1 MINDSLVLDTQ
12 ILPQVQVMTDITI
25 SKHAKAEQFATQLLT
40 RGLVITGRA
49 INTSSID
56 ETVKVHTLRWSE
68 RVYIGLMRVGVS
80 VSACLLAL
88 CMRPT
93 TVLSA
98 EELPGARLAEELSQ
112 AFEKVAENIT
122 PSVVTISTE
131 SKPKK
136 AKSDKN
142 DRLREFFGDDLFE
155 KMNPLP
161 QRGLGTGVVVDDQ
174 GHILTNN
181 HVIGDSSEV
190 SVRLSSEKTVKAKVV
205 GTDPRT
211 DLAVIK
217 LKVKEQLPR
226 AAKLG
231 DSEKLKIGE
240 WVVAAGA
247 SFGLDN
253 TITAGIVSA
262 KGRALS
268 GGAQY
273 EDFIQTDA
281 AINPGNSGGPLVNLR
296 GEVVGI
302 NTAIVSKSGG
312 YMGIGFAIPINMA
325 KQVLDSLISNGKV
338 TRGWLGVG
346 IQNLNEDLAK
356 SFDYSETEGA
366 LVGHVDPKGPAKKA
380 GLQQGD
386 IIVQLGKD
394 RIKNVNQLRN
404 LVASIKP
411 GTSVDLVVVRGGK
424 RDTRSVTIGE
434 LPSQPTEAEP
444 QEDGSVEDLGL
455 TVEEFD
461 KSSLRR
467 PRTERAQG
475 LVITQVDPQGVA
487 ARADLQPGDVIV
499 SINGKEVRTI
509 DEFRSLTEK
518 ADLTKGLRLVV
529 ESQGMERFAILRESS
544 DAEQEGDEE

>member
-1 MINDSLVLDTQ
+1 MTGKMLIFPRPHNISSLSLTV
-12 ILPQVQVMTDITI
+12 
-25 SKHAKAEQFATQLLT
+25 SKNRLA
-40 RGLVITGRA
+40 GC
-49 INTSSID
+49 
-56 ETVKVHTLRWSE
+56 
-68 RVYIGLMRVGVS
+68 VG
-80 VSACLLAL
+80 SACGWLRV
-88 CMRPT
+88 MR
-93 TVLSA
+93 LSA
-98 EELPGARLAEELSQ
+98 LFAAALSASANIAPISAHAQDAALPGARLAEELSQ
-112 AFEKVAENIT
+112 AFERVAENIT

-136 AKSDKN
+136 AKAGQKDP
-142 DRLREFFGDDLFE
+142 LREFFGDDFPFD
-155 KMNPLP
+155 KMAPTP
-161 QRGLGTGVVVDDQ
+161 QRGLGTGVIVDEQ
-174 GHILTNN
+174 GHIITNN

-190 SVRLSSEKTVKAKVV
+190 SVRLSNERTVKAKVV

-217 LKVKEQLPR
+217 IKVKEELPKP
-226 AAKLG
+226 AKLG

-262 KGRALS
+262 KGRAIS

-312 YMGIGFAIPINMA
+312 YMGIGFAIPVNMA
-325 KQVLDSLISNGKV
+325 KQVLDSLIKNGKV

-346 IQNLNEDLAK
+346 IQNLNEDLAR
-356 SFDYSETEGA
+356 SFDYTETEGA

-394 RIKNVNQLRN
+394 KIKNVNQLRN
-404 LVASIKP
+404 LVASLKP
-411 GTSVDLVVVRGGK
+411 GTAIDLTLVRGGK
-424 RDTRSVTIGE
+424 KETRSVTIGE
-434 LPSQPTEAEP
+434 LPNQPTEVEP
-444 QEDGSVEDLGL
+444 ESNGSVEDLGL

-461 KSSLRR
+461 QSSPRK
-467 PRTERAQG
+467 PRTERTEG
-475 LVITQVDPQGVA
+475 LVITQIDPQGLA
-487 ARADLQPGDVIV
+487 ARADLQPGDIIV
-499 SINGKEVRTI
+499 SINGKDVSTI
-509 DEFRSLTEK
+509 DEFRALTEK
-518 ADLTKGLRLVV
+518 ADLKKGLRLVI
-529 ESQGMERFAILRESS
+529 ESQGMERFAILREVEEES
-544 DAEQEGDEE
+544 DD

>member
-1 MINDSLVLDTQ
+1 MILDLVRFRLNLISIQYLMKSATSL
-12 ILPQVQVMTDITI
+12 
-25 SKHAKAEQFATQLLT
+25 F
-40 RGLVITGRA
+40 
-49 INTSSID
+49 
-56 ETVKVHTLRWSE
+56 
-68 RVYIGLMRVGVS
+68 
-80 VSACLLAL
+80 
-88 CMRPT
+88 PT
-93 TVLSA
+93 TSARILRLSTGLIAAAVASGLACVTTGLA
-98 EELPGARLAEELSQ
+98 EDAPAGARLAYELSE
-112 AFEKVAENIT
+112 AFEHVAETIT

-136 AKSDKN
+136 GKTPKGKDPLK
-142 DRLREFFGDDLFE
+142 DFFGEDFFD
-155 KMNPLP
+155 KMAPTP
-161 QRGLGTGVVVDDQ
+161 QRGLGTGVIVDEQ

-181 HVIGDSSEV
+181 HVIGESDEV
-190 SVRLSSEKTVKAKVV
+190 SVRINGDRTVKAKVV

-217 LKVKEQLPR
+217 IKVKEALPKP
-226 AAKLG
+226 AKLG

-240 WVVAAGA
+240 WVIAAGA

-346 IQNLNEDLAK
+346 IQNLTEDLAQ
-356 SFDYSETEGA
+356 SFNYTETEGA
-366 LVGHVDPKGPAKKA
+366 LVGHVDPKGPAKKV

-386 IIVQLGKD
+386 IIVQLGKTK
-394 RIKNVNQLRN
+394 IKNVNQLRN
-404 LVASIKP
+404 MVAAIKP
-411 GTSVDLVVVRGGK
+411 GTTTDLTFLRNGK
-424 RDTRSVTIGE
+424 TETRSVTIGE
-434 LPSQPTEAEP
+434 LPTQVVEAETR
-444 QEDGSVEDLGL
+444 EEGSVEDLGM

-461 KSSLRR
+461 ESSPRK
-467 PRTERAQG
+467 PRTERAKG
-475 LVITQVDPQGVA
+475 LIITQVDPQGLA
-487 ARADLQPGDVIV
+487 GDADLQVGDIIV
-499 SINGKEVRTI
+499 SINGKEVTTI
-509 DEFRSLTEK
+509 EGFRAATEK
-518 ADLTKGLRLVV
+518 GDPKKGFRFVV
-529 ESQGMERFAILRESS
+529 ESQGMERFAILRDSS
-544 DAEQEGDEE
+544 GAEEE

>member
-1 MINDSLVLDTQ
+1 
-12 ILPQVQVMTDITI
+12 
-25 SKHAKAEQFATQLLT
+25 
-40 RGLVITGRA
+40 
-49 INTSSID
+49 
-56 ETVKVHTLRWSE
+56 
-68 RVYIGLMRVGVS
+68 
-80 VSACLLAL
+80 
-88 CMRPT
+88 
-93 TVLSA
+93 
-98 EELPGARLAEELSQ
+98 
-112 AFEKVAENIT
+112 
-122 PSVVTISTE
+122 
-131 SKPKK
+131 
-136 AKSDKN
+136 
-142 DRLREFFGDDLFE
+142 
-155 KMNPLP
+155 
-161 QRGLGTGVVVDDQ
+161 
-174 GHILTNN
+174 
-181 HVIGDSSEV
+181 
-190 SVRLSSEKTVKAKVV
+190 VRLSSEKTVKAKVV

-217 LKVKEQLPR
+217 LKAKEQLPKP
-226 AAKLG
+226 AKLG

-296 GEVVGI
+296 SEVVGI

-325 KQVLDSLISNGKV
+325 KQVMDSLISNGKV

-394 RIKNVNQLRN
+394 KIKNVNQLRN

-411 GTSVDLVVVRGGK
+411 GTTVDLGVIRGGK
-424 RDTRSVTIGE
+424 REARSVAIGE

-444 QEDGSVEDLGL
+444 QEDGAVEDLGL

-461 KSSLRR
+461 KSSQRR
-467 PRTERAQG
+467 PRTERARG
-475 LVITQVDPQGVA
+475 LVITQIDPQGVA
-487 ARADLQPGDVIV
+487 AQAELQPGDILV
-499 SINGKEVRTI
+499 SINGREVATI
-509 DEFRSLTEK
+509 DEFKGATAK
-518 ADLTKGLRLVV
+518 ADLSKGVRLVV
-529 ESQGMERFAILRESS
+529 ESQGMERFAILRESP
-544 DAEQEGDEE
+544 DGDEEEGEE

>member
-1 MINDSLVLDTQ
+1 MTHTSSVQQQFPSFGGRTPKQLKAETTSYKIRLRTLLMVVLYGLAPAYT
-12 ILPQVQVMTDITI
+12 TI
-25 SKHAKAEQFATQLLT
+25 AKAQEA
-40 RGLVITGRA
+40 
-49 INTSSID
+49 
-56 ETVKVHTLRWSE
+56 
-68 RVYIGLMRVGVS
+68 
-80 VSACLLAL
+80 
-88 CMRPT
+88 
-93 TVLSA
+93 
-98 EELPGARLAEELSQ
+98 LPGARLAEELSQ
-112 AFEKVAENIT
+112 AFERVAENIT

-136 AKSDKN
+136 AKPGAKDP
-142 DRLREFFGDDLFE
+142 LREFFGDDFFD
-155 KMNPLP
+155 KMAPTP
-161 QRGLGTGVVVDDQ
+161 QRGLGTGVIVDDQ
-174 GHILTNN
+174 GHIITNN

-190 SVRLSSEKTVKAKVV
+190 NVRLSNERSVKAKVV

-217 LKVKEQLPR
+217 IKVKDALPK

-325 KQVLDSLISNGKV
+325 KQVLDSLIANGKV

-346 IQNLNEDLAK
+346 IQNLSEDLAK
-356 SFDYSETEGA
+356 SFDYGETEGA

-380 GLQQGD
+380 GLTQGD
-386 IIVQLGKD
+386 IIVQVGKD
-394 RIKNVNQLRN
+394 KIKNVNQLRN
-404 LVASIKP
+404 LVAAIKP
-411 GTSVDLVVVRGGK
+411 GTTVELSLVRNGRK
-424 RDTRSVTIGE
+424 EQRSVTIGE
-434 LPSQPTEAEP
+434 LPAQAATIEPTT
-444 QEDGSVEDLGL
+444 DGSVEDLGM

-461 KSSLRR
+461 QSSPRR
-467 PRTERAQG
+467 PRTERSEG
-475 LVITQVDPQGVA
+475 LVITQVEPQGVA

-499 SINGKEVRTI
+499 SINGKSVSTI
-509 DEFRSLTEK
+509 DEFRTVTEK
-518 ADLTKGLRLVV
+518 ADLKKGLRFVI
-529 ESQGMERFAILRESS
+529 ESQGMERFAILREFP
-544 DAEQEGDEE
+544 EGDEE

>member
-1 MINDSLVLDTQ
+1 MILDLVRFRLN
-12 ILPQVQVMTDITI
+12 VITI
-25 SKHAKAEQFATQLLT
+25 QYLMKSATPRLSAPL
-40 RGLVITGRA
+40 A
-49 INTSSID
+49 SNMYS
-56 ETVKVHTLRWSE
+56 
-68 RVYIGLMRVGVS
+68 RVGRIIR
-80 VSACLLAL
+80 SAALASCLMYA
-88 CMRPT
+88 PAGWT
-93 TVLSA
+93 EDA
-98 EELPGARLAEELSQ
+98 PAGARLANELSE
-112 AFEKVAENIT
+112 AFEHVAETIT

-136 AKSDKN
+136 GKAPKGKDPLK
-142 DRLREFFGDDLFE
+142 DFFGEDFFD
-155 KMNPLP
+155 KMAPTP
-161 QRGLGTGVVVDDQ
+161 QRGLGTGVIVDEQ

-181 HVIGDSSEV
+181 HVIGESDEV
-190 SVRLSSEKTVKAKVV
+190 SVRINGDRTVKAKVV

-217 LKVKEQLPR
+217 IKVKEALPKP
-226 AAKLG
+226 AKLG

-240 WVVAAGA
+240 WVIAAGA

-346 IQNLNEDLAK
+346 IQNLTEDLAQ
-356 SFDYSETEGA
+356 SFNYSETEGA
-366 LVGHVDPKGPAKKA
+366 LVGHVDPKGPAKKI

-386 IIVQLGKD
+386 IIVELGKS

-404 LVASIKP
+404 MVAAIKP
-411 GTSVDLVVVRGGK
+411 GTSTDLTFIRNGK
-424 RDTRSVTIGE
+424 SETRSVTIGE
-434 LPSQPTEAEP
+434 LPSQVVEAETK
-444 QEDGSVEDLGL
+444 EEGSVEDLGM

-461 KSSLRR
+461 ESSPRK
-467 PRTERAQG
+467 PRTDRTKG
-475 LVITQVDPQGVA
+475 LIITQIDPQGLA
-487 ARADLQPGDVIV
+487 GDADLQVGDIIV
-499 SINGKEVRTI
+499 SINGKDVSSI
-509 DEFRSLTEK
+509 DDFRAATEK
-518 ADLTKGLRLVV
+518 GDPKKGFRFVV
-529 ESQGMERFAILRESS
+529 ESQGMERFAILRDSS
-544 DAEQEGDEE
+544 GGEEE

>member
-1 MINDSLVLDTQ
+1 MNSSFCNSYQKVITNRLFSLASKTLLIAAFAGVTQSHAIAEDTQ
-12 ILPQVQVMTDITI
+12 Q
-25 SKHAKAEQFATQLLT
+25 
-40 RGLVITGRA
+40 
-49 INTSSID
+49 
-56 ETVKVHTLRWSE
+56 
-68 RVYIGLMRVGVS
+68 
-80 VSACLLAL
+80 
-88 CMRPT
+88 
-93 TVLSA
+93 
-98 EELPGARLAEELSQ
+98 LPGARLADELSQ
-112 AFEKVAENIT
+112 AFERVAENIT

-131 SKPKK
+131 STPKK
-136 AKSDKN
+136 TKANKGD
-142 DRLREFFGDDLFE
+142 DPLRKFFGDDFFD
-155 KMNPLP
+155 KMAPTP
-161 QRGLGTGVVVDDQ
+161 QRGLGTGVIVDEQ

-181 HVIGDSSEV
+181 HVVGDSNEV
-190 SVRLSSEKTVKAKVV
+190 SVRLSNEKTVKAKVV

-217 LKVKEQLPR
+217 IKVKEDLPK

-268 GGAQY
+268 GGSQY

-325 KQVLDSLISNGKV
+325 KQVLVSLISNGKV

-356 SFDYSETEGA
+356 SFDYSATEGA

-380 GLQQGD
+380 GLKQGD
-386 IIVQLGKD
+386 IIVQLGKEK
-394 RIKNVNQLRN
+394 IKNVNQLRN
-404 LVASIKP
+404 MVAAIKP
-411 GTSVDLVVVRGGK
+411 GTATEVTIIRAGK
-424 RDTRSVTIGE
+424 RETLSVNIGE
-434 LPSQPTEAEP
+434 LPAQTQEAAPE
-444 QEDGSVEDLGL
+444 ENGEVENLGL

-461 KSSLRR
+461 ESSQRR
-467 PRTERAQG
+467 PRSEKTRG
-475 LVITQVDPQGVA
+475 VMITQIDPQGVA
-487 ARADLQPGDVIV
+487 ARAELQPGDIIV
-499 SINGKEVRTI
+499 SINGQEVNTLE
-509 DEFRSLTEK
+509 DFRAATAK
-518 ADLTKGLRLVV
+518 ADLKKGVRFVV
-529 ESQGMERFAILRESS
+529 ESQGMERFAIIRETP
-544 DAEQEGDEE
+544 EETEEGQ

>member
-1 MINDSLVLDTQ
+1 MILDLVRFRLN
-12 ILPQVQVMTDITI
+12 VITI
-25 SKHAKAEQFATQLLT
+25 QYLMKSATSPFQIKSAQIVPSRFRTALAVVGLASGLTCAPMSWAEDA
-40 RGLVITGRA
+40 
-49 INTSSID
+49 
-56 ETVKVHTLRWSE
+56 
-68 RVYIGLMRVGVS
+68 
-80 VSACLLAL
+80 
-88 CMRPT
+88 P
-93 TVLSA
+93 
-98 EELPGARLAEELSQ
+98 PGARIANELSE
-112 AFEKVAENIT
+112 AFEHVAETIT

-136 AKSDKN
+136 GKAPKGKDPLK
-142 DRLREFFGDDLFE
+142 DFFGEDFFD
-155 KMNPLP
+155 KMAPTP
-161 QRGLGTGVVVDDQ
+161 QRGLGTGVIVDEQ

-181 HVIGDSSEV
+181 HVIGESDEV
-190 SVRLSSEKTVKAKVV
+190 SVRINGDRTVKAKVV

-217 LKVKEQLPR
+217 IKVKEALPKP
-226 AAKLG
+226 AKLG

-346 IQNLNEDLAK
+346 IQNLTEDLAQ
-356 SFDYSETEGA
+356 SFNYTETEGA
-366 LVGHVDPKGPAKKA
+366 LVGHVDPKGPAKKT

-386 IIVQLGKD
+386 IIVQLGKTK
-394 RIKNVNQLRN
+394 IKNVNQLRN
-404 LVASIKP
+404 MVAAIKP
-411 GTSVDLVVVRGGK
+411 GTSTDLIFMRNGK
-424 RDTRSVTIGE
+424 TETRAVTIGE
-434 LPSQPTEAEP
+434 LPTQVVEAETR
-444 QEDGSVEDLGL
+444 EEGSVEDLGM

-461 KSSLRR
+461 ESS
-467 PRTERAQG
+467 PRKPRSERTKG
-475 LVITQVDPQGVA
+475 LIITQIDPQGLA
-487 ARADLQPGDVIV
+487 ADADLQVGDVIV
-499 SINGKEVRTI
+499 SINGKDVSSI
-509 DEFRSLTEK
+509 NDFRAATEK
-518 ADLTKGLRLVV
+518 GDPKKGFRFVV
-529 ESQGMERFAILRESS
+529 ESQGMERFAILRDSS
-544 DAEQEGDEE
+544 GSDEE